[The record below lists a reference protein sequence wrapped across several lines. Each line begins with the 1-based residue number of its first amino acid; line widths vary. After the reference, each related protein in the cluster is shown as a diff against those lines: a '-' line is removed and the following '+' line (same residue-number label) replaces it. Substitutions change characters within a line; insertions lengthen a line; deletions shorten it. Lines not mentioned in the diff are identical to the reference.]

1 MSVKDELTV
10 IERSLEDLDRAIGR
24 LEQHLGKGLEM
35 RRLRL
40 DAGHLRED
48 LALLRAGT
56 PAAAEARPVQLVTIP
71 DTPYD
76 ASLWRD
82 ADEEGL
88 GCRDR
93 RAP

>member
-1 MSVKDELTV
+1 MSLNDDLTAV
-10 IERSLEDLDRAIGR
+10 QRCLDDLDRALGR
-24 LEQHLGKGLEM
+24 LARHLPQDDRELRRM
-35 RRLRL
+35 RT
-40 DAGHLRED
+40 DAGHLRENF
-48 LALLRAGT
+48 ALLRET
-56 PAAAEARPVQLVTIP
+56 VPAEAPRPVMVQVS